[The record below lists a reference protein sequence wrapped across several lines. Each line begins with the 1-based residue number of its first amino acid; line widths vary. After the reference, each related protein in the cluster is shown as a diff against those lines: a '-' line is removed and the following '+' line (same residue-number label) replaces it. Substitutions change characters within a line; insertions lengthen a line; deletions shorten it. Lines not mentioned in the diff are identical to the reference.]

1 MPLNVAIPIVAGI
14 GNALMAVP
22 MTRQL
27 RKARPDADITI
38 LARNGAMA
46 EVFKRVPEVQNVIVT
61 RGGAGGVLRTIKTAR
76 ATRPDVYLVPFPSN
90 RWQYS
95 MLAATSRA
103 KQRVLHGYP
112 VGQLRALHFLPA
124 TRVPA
129 RRGIHDVVQNLE
141 LLRTF
146 DIEPDF
152 DEAPTFALNDA
163 DRTHATALLQKSGYA
178 SDESPVVVHAGS
190 AQTVLA
196 RAKRWP
202 AANYAKL
209 ITALD
214 TRWRGRVVLVE
225 GPDEA
230 GVADEIRA
238 ASDGELPAT
247 IVKLTGPLGDAAAL
261 LERATLYVGSDSGL
275 AHLAAAVGTTPVT
288 IFGPADPDRV
298 CPFGYRDLVV
308 QSSRSCGPCF
318 TYPWET
324 PYPKINCKPPFC
336 IEGITVEQVVE
347 RVDIATSRVDTDANS
362 PASAPRRRLGRGCI
376 G

>member
-1 MPLNVAIPIVAGI
+1 MPLKVAIPIVAGI

-22 MTRQL
+22 MARQL
-27 RKARPDADITI
+27 RQGRPDAEITI

-46 EVFKRVPEVQNVIVT
+46 EVFRRLPEVRDVVVT
-61 RGGAGGVLRTIKTAR
+61 GGGPGGILRTVNAAR
-76 ATRPDVYLVPFPSN
+76 ALRPDVYLVPFPSN

-95 MLAATSRA
+95 MLAATSGAAR
-103 KQRVLHGYP
+103 RILHGYP
-112 VGQLRALHFLPA
+112 VGRFRALHFLPS

-129 RRGIHDVVQNLE
+129 RRRIHDVAQNLE
-141 LLRTF
+141 LLRTL
-146 DIEPDF
+146 DLTPDLN
-152 DEAPTFALNDA
+152 DAPTFALNDT
-163 DRTHATALLQKSGYA
+163 DHAHAAELLQRSAYTSIDA
-178 SDESPVVVHAGS
+178 PVIVHAGS

-202 AANYAKL
+202 AERYAKL

-214 TRWRGRVVLVE
+214 ERWPGRVVLVE
-225 GPDEA
+225 GPDES
-230 GVADEIRA
+230 GVADEIRR
-238 ASDGELPAT
+238 ASNDNLPAT

-261 LERATLYVGSDSGL
+261 LARAALYVGSDSGL

-318 TYPWET
+318 TYPWQT

-336 IEGITVEQVVE
+336 IEAITVERVLEKVDLARARVE
-347 RVDIATSRVDTDANS
+347 PDADASIA
-362 PASAPRRRLGRGCI
+362 PQRRLGRGCI